1 MRSYPIR
8 GRVWTLVISAT
19 AFLSPAALAGGP
31 ENAILVVDPS
41 RPESLYVAN
50 YYRASRNIPVG
61 NTIYLNP
68 NAADFGVFAN
78 VHAKALF
85 GELDNRRLDDH
96 ADFVIAVAPANFF
109 INATGTVTDGCFP
122 VSRFSVS
129 AAFTNAFN
137 TAEILA
143 GIGSGNSNRYFSSTN
158 TAIAFDSSVS
168 WLGGIPASG
177 SNSRRYFVGA
187 LLGYSGFQGNTLAE
201 TLALIDRSVTAD
213 GTRPVG
219 TFYYEQTT
227 DSARSGPRHNTY
239 PAAVQAIIDLGGQAE
254 LQQAILP
261 VGETDCLG
269 IMTGWADPGILTTSM
284 TILPG
289 AFCDHLTSYAGTFD
303 IASQEKVSAWIAK
316 GASGSWGTVEEPC
329 NYPGK
334 FPHAR
339 LHVYYYQGLTLGEA
353 CFRSIGF
360 TPIQGL
366 LYGDPLTRPHAYI
379 PSVNVSGVP
388 VNPVGGV
395 VTITPSATTT
405 HPTAAIAS
413 FELLIDGELAAT
425 VTPGSPFQIFTTS
438 LADGWHDLRV
448 LAYDNTTVR
457 SVGRW
462 MGSITV
468 NNLGRSAS
476 VTSPNPNGDLDTAF
490 QFDVSCQGDDLREVR
505 LVQNGRVLAAAP
517 PGPATFTVFGQ
528 TLGAGTSSVQAEVLT
543 VGGRLVRSPP
553 LALTIAY
560 NGGTSNGQPPV
571 SSSFTRRVKRGSDAL
586 VELPATYRGDL
597 GALNYVVLSPPAQA
611 TIPAGQSGP
620 TRVVSPNPG
629 ALGADSMTFRVD
641 SPNGSSAVT
650 TVNIEYYPC
659 PGDIDES
666 GLVEVSDLALLL
678 SKFGSGVP
686 YTYLDG
692 DIDGDRIVTLGDLAL
707 LLSSFGDP
715 CP

>member
-1 MRSYPIR
+1 MRLYANR
-8 GRVWTLVISAT
+8 GRVWTFPALA
-19 AFLSPAALAGGP
+19 AALLCPAAPAGGP

-50 YYRASRNIPVG
+50 YYRASRNIPAG
-61 NTIYLNP
+61 NIVYLNP

-96 ADFVIAVAPANFF
+96 ADFVIAVAPAGFF
-109 INATGTVTDGCFP
+109 INATGTVTDNCFE

-129 AAFTNAFN
+129 GAFANAFN
-137 TAEILA
+137 IAEIQA
-143 GIGSGNSNRYFSSTN
+143 GITSGNSNRYFSSTN
-158 TAIAFDSSVS
+158 TAIAFDSSVT
-168 WLGGIPASG
+168 WLGGNPGPGAQA
-177 SNSRRYFVGA
+177 RRYFVGA
-187 LLGYSGFQGNTLAE
+187 QLGYSGFQGNTLAE
-201 TLALIDRSVTAD
+201 TLALIDRSAAAD
-213 GTRPVG
+213 GTRPAG

-227 DSARSGPRHNTY
+227 DSARSGPRHNSY

-254 LQQAILP
+254 HQQAILP

-269 IMTGWADPGILTTSM
+269 IMTGWADPGIITTSM
-284 TILPG
+284 SILPG
-289 AFCDHLTSYAGTFD
+289 AFCDHLTSYAATFD

-339 LHVYYYQGLTLGEA
+339 MHVYYFQGLTLGEA
-353 CFRSIGF
+353 CFRSVGF

-366 LYGDPLTRPHAYI
+366 LYGDPLTRPHAHI

-388 VNPVGGV
+388 GDPVGGV
-395 VTITPSATTT
+395 VTITPNATTT

-413 FELLIDGELAAT
+413 FELLINGELAGT
-425 VTPGSPFQIFTTS
+425 STPGSPLQVYTNS
-438 LADGWHDLRV
+438 LADGWHELRV

-462 MGSITV
+462 VGSLTV
-468 NNLGRSAS
+468 NNHGRSAG
-476 VTSPNPNGDLDTAF
+476 VTSPNTGGDLDTAF
-490 QFDVSCQGDDLREVR
+490 QFDVSCQGDDLREIR

-517 PGPATFTVFGQ
+517 AGPATFTIYGQ
-528 TLGAGTSSVQAEVLT
+528 TLGAGTTFVQAEVLT

-553 LALTIAY
+553 LSLTIAFS
-560 NGGTSNGQPPV
+560 GGTSNGQPPV

-586 VELPATYRGDL
+586 VELPATFRGDL
-597 GALNYVVLSPPAQA
+597 GTLGYVIVAPPIQA

-620 TRVVSPNPG
+620 TRVVTPNPG
-629 ALGADSMTFRVD
+629 ALGTDAFTFRVD

-650 TVNIEYYPC
+650 TVNIEYFPC

-666 GLVEVSDLALLL
+666 GLVEVADLALLL
-678 SKFGSGVP
+678 SKFGSGVL
-686 YTYLDG
+686 YSYMDG